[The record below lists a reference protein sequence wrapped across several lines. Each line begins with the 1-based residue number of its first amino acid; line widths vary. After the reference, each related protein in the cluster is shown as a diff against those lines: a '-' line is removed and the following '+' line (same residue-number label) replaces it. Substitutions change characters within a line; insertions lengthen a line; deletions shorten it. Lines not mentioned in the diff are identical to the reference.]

1 MNVEPVDFSEVDGD
15 IPFPWRAPILEWLDK
30 RIEQADNVQKSYLGF
45 TMRAIINSGVDQTDI
60 NDLCHDMLVRQR
72 GLIPAGAYSLHSRFS
87 NAISIIRCFE
97 REQKKGFK

>member
-1 MNVEPVDFSEVDGD
+1 MNVEPVDFSEVNGD

-30 RIEQADNVQKSYLGF
+30 RIERADNVHKSYLSF
-45 TMRAIINSGVDQTDI
+45 TKRAIINSGVDQTDI
-60 NDLCHDMLVRQR
+60 NALCHQMLVRQR
-72 GLIPAGAYSLHSRFS
+72 DLITAGAYSLHSRFS